1 MNDWKARAAPAN
13 TPPPPPQPLKP
24 EPEPGVGRRLLSVTG
39 GQPPSGGPPPSS
51 SGRNS
56 PANLPPPDD
65 AAAAVARVASEFRAL
80 ERLRAAGYGGSIV
93 AEKVK
98 EIRLAVAR
106 LPEEVRGRVVA
117 LVEDRAEEMEL
128 RSQILRKEADLAW
141 RKAELA
147 ALKERARRAA
157 AARAERGRVCDS
169 CGQRH
174 PFEGVLASRLTCRRS
189 TAARGS
195 RQRLARIYAQVC
207 GFLAGPQMVGAV
219 RFLHSL
225 HGDRDLRQP
234 KRDARRPYPRKV

>member
-1 MNDWKARAAPAN
+1 MNDWTARAAPAN
-13 TPPPPPQPLKP
+13 TPPPPPP
-24 EPEPGVGRRLLSVTG
+24 SV
-39 GQPPSGGPPPSS
+39 PPPQSS

-65 AAAAVARVASEFRAL
+65 AATAVARVASEFRAL
-80 ERLRAAGYGGSIV
+80 ERLRVAGYGGAIV

-147 ALKERARRAA
+147 ALKDKARRAA
-157 AARAERGRVCDS
+157 AARLERGRVCDS
-169 CGQRH
+169 CGQR
-174 PFEGVLASRLTCRRS
+174 PEDKPLERCDGCGGPRYCGDACRK
-189 TAARGS
+189 AHW
-195 RQRLARIYAQVC
+195 
-207 GFLAGPQMVGAV
+207 LAG
-219 RFLHSL
+219 H
-225 HGDRDLRQP
+225 RDEC
-234 KRDARRPYPRKV
+234 AAGVAFIT

>member
-1 MNDWKARAAPAN
+1 MNDWTARAAPAN

-24 EPEPGVGRRLLSVTG
+24 EPEPEPGVGRRLLSVPG

-98 EIRLAVAR
+98 EIRLAVSR
-106 LPEEVRGRVVA
+106 LPEDVRGRVVA

-128 RSQILRKEADLAW
+128 RSQIVQKEADLAW

-147 ALKERARRAA
+147 ALKDKARRAA
-157 AARAERGRVCDS
+157 AARLERGRVCDS
-169 CGQRH
+169 CGQR
-174 PFEGVLASRLTCRRS
+174 PDEDKPLERCDGCGGPRYCGDACRK
-189 TAARGS
+189 AHW
-195 RQRLARIYAQVC
+195 
-207 GFLAGPQMVGAV
+207 LAG
-219 RFLHSL
+219 H
-225 HGDRDLRQP
+225 RDEC
-234 KRDARRPYPRKV
+234 AAGVAFIT

>member
-1 MNDWKARAAPAN
+1 MNNWTARAAPAAN
-13 TPPPPPQPLKP
+13 TPPPPPVPL
-24 EPEPGVGRRLLSVTG
+24 
-39 GQPPSGGPPPSS
+39 PPPSSGPPQPS

-80 ERLRAAGYGGSIV
+80 ERLRDAGYGGAIV

-106 LPEEVRGRVVA
+106 LPEDVRGRVVA

-128 RSQILRKEADLAW
+128 RSQIVQKEADLAW

-157 AARAERGRVCDS
+157 AARLERGRVCDS
-169 CGQRH
+169 CGQR
-174 PFEGVLASRLTCRRS
+174 PSENTPLERCDGCGGPRYCGEACRK
-189 TAARGS
+189 AHW
-195 RQRLARIYAQVC
+195 
-207 GFLAGPQMVGAV
+207 LAG
-219 RFLHSL
+219 H
-225 HGDRDLRQP
+225 RDEC
-234 KRDARRPYPRKV
+234 AAGVAFIT

>member
-1 MNDWKARAAPAN
+1 MNDWKARAAPAAN
-13 TPPPPPQPLKP
+13 TPPPPPPPPKP
-24 EPEPGVGRRLLSVTG
+24 ELPPG
-39 GQPPSGGPPPSS
+39 

-65 AAAAVARVASEFRAL
+65 AAGAVARVASEFRAL
-80 ERLRAAGYGGSIV
+80 ERLRDAGYGGAIV

-128 RSQILRKEADLAW
+128 RSQIVQKEADLAW

-169 CGQRH
+169 CGQR
-174 PFEGVLASRLTCRRS
+174 PEDKPLERCDGCGGPRYCGDACRK
-189 TAARGS
+189 AHW
-195 RQRLARIYAQVC
+195 
-207 GFLAGPQMVGAV
+207 LAG
-219 RFLHSL
+219 H
-225 HGDRDLRQP
+225 RDEC
-234 KRDARRPYPRKV
+234 AAGVAFIT